1 MGIITSQSRFTE
13 TYPIPAIAEIIS
25 SLKFL
30 DSFEAAALSFE
41 VFRPRRVL
49 AFHFAFVRVLLVVFF
64 VFPISAKMPQA
75 RTRGWLLHKAK
86 HEDLFGDEIH
96 VVRNFQQE
104 VTGIKHNKK

>member
-13 TYPIPAIAEIIS
+13 TYPIPAITEMIS

-41 VFRPRRVL
+41 VFRPRCVL
-49 AFHFAFVRVLLVVFF
+49 AFPFAFVRMLPVVFF
-64 VFPISAKMPQA
+64 RLPISAKTPQA

-86 HEDLFGDEIH
+86 HEDLFEDEIL
-96 VVRNFQQE
+96 VYM
-104 VTGIKHNKK
+104 

>member
-1 MGIITSQSRFTE
+1 MGIITSKSRFTE

-49 AFHFAFVRVLLVVFF
+49 AFPFTFVRVLPVVFF
-64 VFPISAKMPQA
+64 FRLPHFCQNAAS
-75 RTRGWLLHKAK
+75 
-86 HEDLFGDEIH
+86 
-96 VVRNFQQE
+96 
-104 VTGIKHNKK
+104 

>member
-41 VFRPRRVL
+41 VFRPRHVL
-49 AFHFAFVRVLLVVFF
+49 AFPFAFVRVLPVIFF
-64 VFPISAKMPQA
+64 LSVPFLPKRHKLEREDGYSAK
-75 RTRGWLLHKAK
+75 RNTRICLEMKYM
-86 HEDLFGDEIH
+86 
-96 VVRNFQQE
+96 
-104 VTGIKHNKK
+104 

>member
-13 TYPIPAIAEIIS
+13 TYPIPAIAETIS

-49 AFHFAFVRVLLVVFF
+49 TFPFVRVLPVVFF
-64 VFPISAKMPQA
+64 FVVPISAKTPQA
-75 RTRGWLLHKAK
+75 RTRGWLLRKAK

-96 VVRNFQQE
+96 VAQNFHQE
-104 VTGIKHNKK
+104 VTGSKHNKK

>member
-41 VFRPRRVL
+41 VFRPRRVS
-49 AFHFAFVRVLLVVFF
+49 AFPFAFVRVLPVVSFHLPHFCQNATSSNERMVTPQCNYQITGF
-64 VFPISAKMPQA
+64 VW
-75 RTRGWLLHKAK
+75 R
-86 HEDLFGDEIH
+86 
-96 VVRNFQQE
+96 
-104 VTGIKHNKK
+104 

>member
-13 TYPIPAIAEIIS
+13 TYPIPAIADIIS

-49 AFHFAFVRVLLVVFF
+49 AFPFAFVRVLPVVFFFF
-64 VFPISAKMPQA
+64 VFPISAKTPQA
-75 RTRGWLLHKAK
+75 RTR
-86 HEDLFGDEIH
+86 
-96 VVRNFQQE
+96 
-104 VTGIKHNKK
+104 

>member
-49 AFHFAFVRVLLVVFF
+49 AFPFAFVRVLPIVFSSSPF
-64 VFPISAKMPQA
+64 LPKRRKLEREDGYSAK
-75 RTRGWLLHKAK
+75 RNTRICLEMKYM
-86 HEDLFGDEIH
+86 
-96 VVRNFQQE
+96 
-104 VTGIKHNKK
+104 